1 MAAAAHAQGGAG
13 GVSNAVPWTAEQQRW
28 LAALGHGVWVQ
39 GALPEVEA
47 AMPVETPA
55 PALAP
60 ARREF
65 QPKPS
70 PRDLPSPQAGHVV
83 SRPSPAARIET
94 DSAPVVPPRRT
105 PSRLPDRL
113 HIALIRAAGINPNAP
128 EMAEVIAQ
136 LPASAELRGNPAAKR
151 ALWPRLRALRAK
163 ARR

>member
-1 MAAAAHAQGGAG
+1 M
-13 GVSNAVPWTAEQQRW
+13 SDAVPWTAEQQRW
-28 LAALGHGVWVQ
+28 LAALGHGVWVR

-47 AMPVETPA
+47 AVPVETPA

-65 QPKPS
+65 QPRPA
-70 PRDLPSPQAGHVV
+70 PRELPPQAAMP
-83 SRPSPAARIET
+83 RTAPAARVDT
-94 DSAPVVPPRRT
+94 DSAPVAAPRRAT
-105 PSRLPDRL
+105 TRLPDRL

-136 LPASAELRGNPAAKR
+136 LPASAELRGDPAAKR